1 MKPQKDNRGNK
12 FTFATLPVFRA
23 FYVFSVLSLRYLT
36 SKCYKNDNFL
46 KNDVRCLNSECYRK
60 TIFIGF
66 LGVYIRYLN
75 NKQLY
80 FCKIVGRTKK
90 WVEWQTQIS

>member
-23 FYVFSVLSLRYLT
+23 FYVFSVLSFRYLS

-46 KNDVRCLNSECYRK
+46 KNDVRY
-60 TIFIGF
+60 
-66 LGVYIRYLN
+66 
-75 NKQLY
+75 
-80 FCKIVGRTKK
+80 
-90 WVEWQTQIS
+90 

>member
-1 MKPQKDNRGNK
+1 
-12 FTFATLPVFRA
+12 VF
-23 FYVFSVLSLRYLT
+23 FVLSFRYL
-36 SKCYKNDNFL
+36 SGKCYKNDNFL
-46 KNDVRCLNSECYRK
+46 KNDVRYLSSGSYKK
-60 TIFIGF
+60 TILIGF